1 MAALPDGLTQAD
13 LDRYAQLD
21 AGIAA
26 LAEEHKIL
34 NAKIKKAHLDAG
46 LSGKKTLVYP
56 SDKYGAIIVKL
67 NEQRRLDMEAL
78 AEKYVEE
85 QFPQYFI
92 HSLDTKAIPADELDV
107 FRTKVVQ
114 TLSIDR
120 ENAEPAVSPK
130 RVQV

>member
-1 MAALPDGLTQAD
+1 MSQIPKGLTQQD

-46 LSGKKTLVYP
+46 LTGKKTLVYP
-56 SDKYGAIIVKL
+56 SEKYGAIIVKL
-67 NEQRRLDMEAL
+67 NEQRRLDVPGLTEAFPMDD
-78 AEKYVEE
+78 
-85 QFPQYFI
+85 FPQFYSSI
-92 HSLDTKAIPADELDV
+92 LDVKKVPADVQDE
-107 FRTKVVQ
+107 FRTVVVQ

-120 ENAEPAVSPK
+120 ENNGNESPRRAQK
-130 RVQV
+130 